1 MALVITPEM
10 AKVAPGIPGATF
22 AMELID
28 SRRALAQALAP
39 WITVLHVAAPARHEL
54 AAVARAATAAAGAG
68 ARWWCR

>member
-1 MALVITPEM
+1 MALVITPDM

-54 AAVARAATAAAGAG
+54 AAVARAATGAAGA
-68 ARWWCR
+68 RPWWCR